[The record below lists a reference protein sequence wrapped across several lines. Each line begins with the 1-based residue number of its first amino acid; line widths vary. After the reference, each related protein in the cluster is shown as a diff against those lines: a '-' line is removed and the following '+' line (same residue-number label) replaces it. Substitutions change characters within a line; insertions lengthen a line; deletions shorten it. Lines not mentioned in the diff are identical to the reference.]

1 MDIRYFTDMLFNS
14 REEATYLIQEG
25 YVDYALQQYHDT
37 MDFIAKDAAQLNSTE
52 LDGLRS
58 IASSHIKE
66 IKEAIAEVPEHRK
79 AQVCRSAAG
88 YYIGTWHPEEGPY
101 ERYSEYY
108 GTHEDA
114 QDRLQH
120 HRWVAGW

>member
-1 MDIRYFTDMLFNS
+1 MDIRYFTDMLNNS
-14 REEATYLIQEG
+14 REEATYLIDEG
-25 YVDYALQQYHDT
+25 YVDYALQQYRDT
-37 MDFIAKDAAQLNSTE
+37 MDFIAPDVAKLSRDE
-52 LDGLRS
+52 LSHLKGMC
-58 IASSHIKE
+58 SSHISE
-66 IKEAIAEVPEHRK
+66 IKEAIAEVPEHHK

-108 GTHEDA
+108 ATHEDA